1 MCQYAC
7 LPPPKTVTSW
17 TDWRFLRSMVEAR
30 AVRKAV
36 TSSALIRPVVRPRLS
51 RRVREPR
58 MEDSGFFGASE
69 ASAVD
74 ETEVCPVARLSTEAF
89 VLAGMD
95 EIDDLVVV
103 VVADCGVVRSL
114 LELPRLC

>member
-1 MCQYAC
+1 
-7 LPPPKTVTSW
+7 
-17 TDWRFLRSMVEAR
+17 MVEAR

-69 ASAVD
+69 ASAAD
-74 ETEVCPVARLSTEAF
+74 ETEVWPVARLSTEAF
-89 VLAGMD
+89 VLAGID
-95 EIDDLVVV
+95 EIEDLVVV
-103 VVADCGVVRSL
+103 GVADCGVVRSL
-114 LELPRLC
+114 FELPRLC